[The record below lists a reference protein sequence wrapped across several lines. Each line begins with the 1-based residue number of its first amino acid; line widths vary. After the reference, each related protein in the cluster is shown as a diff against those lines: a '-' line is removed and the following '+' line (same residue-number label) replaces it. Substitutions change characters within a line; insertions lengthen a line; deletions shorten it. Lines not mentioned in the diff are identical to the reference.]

1 MFRYKRKGKI
11 ISINASPATAP
22 SPTPPSDAG
31 AEVLEAVAKDL
42 MKMGDDLDRQMNND
56 KSDKSDAGKND
67 GKTKPTDPLKGIIFI
82 SFTYS
87 R

>member
-1 MFRYKRKGKI
+1 
-11 ISINASPATAP
+11 
-22 SPTPPSDAG
+22 
-31 AEVLEAVAKDL
+31 